1 MDTWVAT
8 HTFLD
13 QLHKSMDTEVAVV
26 FGFYLLTYQRFF
38 IHYILPPS
46 FASSVLHCPFRA
58 PHSLLAQTQ
67 STLIYDDT
75 VAIPLPKLY
84 SSVPLGAQE
93 RHSIWKMRGG
103 VPLTL
108 TLALTL
114 TLTGTPHYG
123 GGFLVHYPGVYL
135 PNRN

>member
-1 MDTWVAT
+1 MVTAGVRRLWVVVMDN
-8 HTFLD
+8 
-13 QLHKSMDTEVAVV
+13 EAVV
-26 FGFYLLTYQRFF
+26 FGFYLPAVLHPLY
-38 IHYILPPS
+38 YILPPS

-67 STLIYDDT
+67 SNLIYDDT

-103 VPLTL
+103 VPLTG
-108 TLALTL
+108 TPLALRNIEL
-114 TLTGTPHYG
+114 MPPLIH
-123 GGFLVHYPGVYL
+123 VHAALSSTIMQALQPSTHI
-135 PNRN
+135 